1 MRLILFISLIS
12 LLLNSCALMV
22 GAAVGGAA
30 GYYIGKEGYEVKI
43 EKEKK

>member
-1 MRLILFISLIS
+1 
-12 LLLNSCALMV
+12 MV